1 MFYFDGNACNLI
13 EIKVIVFFFER
24 FMVTPLV
31 AIFTSRQRC
40 PINPCKFDILIIGYK
55 HSLQKSENANNS

>member
-31 AIFTSRQRC
+31 GIFTSRQRC
-40 PINPCKFDILIIGYK
+40 LINPCKLDILIIPYK
-55 HSLQKSENANNS
+55 HILQKSENASNS